1 MYIKNRST
9 EQIQEIDFLHHLHPF
24 TDYKSLGK
32 KSRIIAKAKGI
43 VLEDTDGKKMIT
55 PMARKSI
62 RVASEA
68 GISPVARSPGCRA
81 CVFAAPRGRRGVLED
96 GVGSLGQH
104 ESEAGRRIGG
114 SAA

>member
-43 VLEDTDGKKMIT
+43 VLE
-55 PMARKSI
+55 
-62 RVASEA
+62 
-68 GISPVARSPGCRA
+68 
-81 CVFAAPRGRRGVLED
+81 L
-96 GVGSLGQH
+96 SLIH
-104 ESEAGRRIGG
+104 I
-114 SAA
+114 

>member
-43 VLEDTDGKKMIT
+43 VLEDTDGKKMIDG
-55 PMARKSI
+55 MSGLWCVNVGYGRESLAK
-62 RVASEA
+62 VAYEQMCELPYYNTFFNIWA
-68 GISPVARSPGCRA
+68 
-81 CVFAAPRGRRGVLED
+81 FF
-96 GVGSLGQH
+96 
-104 ESEAGRRIGG
+104 
-114 SAA
+114 